1 MRYSNRSNPSPSPF
15 LPLID
20 QGHPPPPSRWL
31 EPNNRELIL
40 LFESYLVDVFLYFAP
55 LRLFTPLFEGPIQT
69 PSPPLFFVSS
79 FDSFPR
85 LFHSVRFDLERER
98 ETSASW
104 PAVLVRAQILLLRSN
119 DIQASSL
126 HPCKFDIPVEGLVV
140 VRGNFRRNETRCSL
154 YHFGRF
160 RKFSTR
166 LVSENNV
173 QDTKFHVAWNSILV
187 KACFEFVF
195 EQISNTISF

>member
-1 MRYSNRSNPSPSPF
+1 MRYSNRSNPSPTPF

-85 LFHSVRFDLERER
+85 LFHSVRFDLERKRER
-98 ETSASW
+98 RRPVDRPCSFEHKSCSSARTIFKQVLSTPVNSIFLSRGLLLSAGIFEGTKRGVLYTILDGSAS
-104 PAVLVRAQILLLRSN
+104 
-119 DIQASSL
+119 
-126 HPCKFDIPVEGLVV
+126 F
-140 VRGNFRRNETRCSL
+140 
-154 YHFGRF
+154 
-160 RKFSTR
+160 R
-166 LVSENNV
+166 LVS
-173 QDTKFHVAWNSILV
+173 
-187 KACFEFVF
+187 
-195 EQISNTISF
+195 